1 MNMSPA
7 PAESGNPR
15 GISIRSVSHEYRPA
29 RGRPVLALDDINL
42 EIGDR
47 EFVAILGPSG
57 CGKSTLLYLLG
68 GFMPLQ
74 QGGISVNGNDVT
86 GPGPDRGIVFQHF
99 ALFPWKTVRQNVLY
113 GLEKQGLPKA
123 EREQTA
129 RHFIDLVHLSGFED
143 SYPSQLSGGMKQRVA
158 IARTLAINPNTLL
171 MDEPFGALDA
181 QTRNL
186 MQEELLAIWN
196 RSPTTVVFVTHDV
209 REAVLLA
216 DRVVVMTARPGL
228 VKEIID
234 TRFEGGMNA
243 EIAKS
248 REFLDRVDEIWDLVR
263 EEAIV
268 ADSAT
273 AG

>member
-7 PAESGNPR
+7 PAESGNPG

-57 CGKSTLLYLLG
+57 CGKSILLYLLG